1 MTLWFFTGQQAT
13 TTGSDYYRLTVPAR
27 SMGTVS
33 AKPLTVM
40 MGNDLAQVLTAISKA
55 DVLVVSRTLTRF
67 AQMHETC
74 KAAVQQWQRAGGK
87 LVVDIDDHWQPPA
100 YSPIALRHHED
111 GTTAQMLETIEMAD
125 VIWTTTGRLG
135 KHILRHIQLQ
145 ANVPVTRAANALP
158 PMQLMPRVPAND
170 GRLRV
175 GIMAHA
181 TNWHN
186 LAAVR
191 HILKYDPSEM
201 QLVLLGVDEKLR
213 APLAE
218 MLKVPKAMR
227 KQLIHTRP
235 WMAPGAHMEHYR
247 FIDMMLCTHVPDEYN
262 RCRSPL
268 RLAECYATDTPLA
281 HNAPE
286 VYGHQYALDL
296 TGTRITAKEMY
307 HHTTAHVHRALM
319 ALPEPPNGTL
329 EDANRWR
336 LRSLGLEVREIE
348 GGVG

>member
-1 MTLWFFTGQQAT
+1 MTLWFLTGQQAT
-13 TTGSDYYRLTVPAR
+13 ATGSDYYRLTVPAR

-40 MGNDLAQVLTAISKA
+40 MGNDLAQVLTAISRA

-74 KAAVQQWQRAGGK
+74 KAAVQQWQRAGGR

-111 GTTAQMLETIEMAD
+111 GTTAQMIDTIQMAD
-125 VIWTTTGRLG
+125 VVWTTTERLG
-135 KHILRHIQLQ
+135 EHII
-145 ANVPVTRAANALP
+145 AKGTMSVTIAPNALP
-158 PMQLMPRVPAND
+158 PMQLLPRVPAND

-186 LAAVR
+186 LAVVPLM
-191 HILKYDPSEM
+191 LKYDPSEM

-218 MLKVPKAMR
+218 FLKVPKAMR

-235 WMAPGAHMEHYR
+235 WIPPGAHMEHYR

-281 HNAPE
+281 HNAPD
-286 VYGHQYALDL
+286 VYGHQHALDL
-296 TGTRITAKEMY
+296 TGNRITAKEMY
-307 HHTTAHVHRALM
+307 HHTTAHMHRDLM

-329 EDANRWR
+329 DQANTWR
-336 LRSLGLEVREIE
+336 LRSLGLEVRENE
-348 GGVG
+348 NGVG

>member
-1 MTLWFFTGQQAT
+1 MTLWFLTGQQAT

-74 KAAVQQWQRAGGK
+74 KAAVQQWQRAGGT

-125 VIWTTTGRLG
+125 VIWTTTDVM
-135 KHILRHIQLQ
+135 HQ
-145 ANVPVTRAANALP
+145 AIWDKFRYKEIHKAPNALP
-158 PMQLMPRVPAND
+158 RMDILPRVPGNT
-170 GRLRV
+170 GRIRV
-175 GIMAHA
+175 GIMAHP

-186 LAAVR
+186 LETVGPMLR
-191 HILKYDPSEM
+191 SDDNVIL
-201 QLVLLGVDEKLR
+201 VALGVHEQHQHKVR
-213 APLAE
+213 A
-218 MLKVPKAMR
+218 KMR
-227 KQLIHTRP
+227 LPEQMAKRLTFRP

-247 FIDMMLCTHVPDEYN
+247 FIDLMLCPHSNDVFN
-262 RCRSPL
+262 SCRSPL
-268 RLAECYATDTPLA
+268 RLAECYATDTPLV
-281 HNAPE
+281 HNSPI
-286 VYGHQYALDL
+286 VYGIDYALDAPMKAHRL
-296 TGTRITAKEMY
+296 TATELWERCLA
-307 HHTTAHVHRALM
+307 TTHRALM

-336 LRSLGLEVREIE
+336 LRSLGLEVREAD
-348 GGVG
+348 